1 MTAGVTPV
9 AVELPESARFRLVPS
24 RSSARFTVTKLG
36 LFRVSGE
43 FTVTSGAVSVADG
56 VASVHAELDAASF
69 RTAISQRDKD
79 IRSPK
84 FLDVAAFPTIV
95 YDGELVGDRVK
106 GTLRV
111 RDRSVPTD
119 LTLTAVHLDAGRVDV
134 TATAR
139 LDRFEAGLTRAKGI
153 VGQFVD
159 IVLTV
164 TLVRSEGE
172 RP

>member
-9 AVELPESARFRLVPS
+9 AIELPESARYRLVPT
-24 RSSARFTVTKLG
+24 RCAARFTVTKLG

-69 RTAISQRDKD
+69 RTAIAQRDKD

-84 FLDVAAFPTIV
+84 FLDVVAFPTLV
-95 YDGELVGDRVK
+95 YDGELVGDRVA

-111 RDRSVPTD
+111 RDQSVPTD
-119 LTLTAVHLDAGRVDV
+119 LALTVVHFGTDRVDI

-139 LDRFEAGLTRAKGI
+139 LDRFEAGLTKAKGI

-159 IVLTV
+159 IELTV
-164 TLVRSEGE
+164 TLVRAEGD
-172 RP
+172 RS

>member
-9 AVELPESARFRLVPS
+9 AIELPESARYRLAPT
-24 RSSARFTVTKLG
+24 RCSARFTVAKLG

-43 FTVTSGAVSVADG
+43 FTVTSGTVSVADG

-69 RTAISQRDKD
+69 RTAMSQRDKD
-79 IRSPK
+79 IKSPK
-84 FLDVAAFPTIV
+84 FLDVAVFPTLV
-95 YDGELVGDRVK
+95 YDGELVGDRIE

-111 RDRSVPTD
+111 RDRAVPTD
-119 LTLTAVHLDAGRVDV
+119 LALTAVHFGTDGVDV

-159 IVLTV
+159 IALTV

-172 RP
+172 RS

>member
-1 MTAGVTPV
+1 MTAEVTPV
-9 AVELPESARFRLVPS
+9 AVELPESARYQLVPT

-79 IRSPK
+79 IKSAK
-84 FLDVAAFPTIV
+84 FLDVAAFPTLA
-95 YDGELVGDRVK
+95 YDGELVGDRIQ

-111 RDRSVPTD
+111 RDRTVPTD
-119 LTLTAVHLDAGRVDV
+119 LALTVVHLGPDRVDV

-139 LDRFEAGLTRAKGI
+139 LDRFEAGLNKAKGI

-159 IVLTV
+159 IALTV
-164 TLVRSEGE
+164 TLVRAKGD
-172 RP
+172 RA